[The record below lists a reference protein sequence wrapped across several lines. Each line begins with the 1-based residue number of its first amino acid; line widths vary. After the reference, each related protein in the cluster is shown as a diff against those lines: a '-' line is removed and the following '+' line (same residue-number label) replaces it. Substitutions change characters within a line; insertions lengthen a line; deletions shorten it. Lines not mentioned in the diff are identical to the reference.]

1 MVKKKKRIIKLG
13 NDVSAVSLI
22 SPTATSAL
30 RITFSTVNWSA
41 SVWFERNFAFLSAFS
56 TDCFVHFSS
65 SHFLFQLLYY
75 FSAKTFFLHEVLT
88 TCSVLKLMHISGLIE
103 AYFNLPFASQSCRA
117 LVCRYRKT
125 LRSFL
130 STV

>member
-1 MVKKKKRIIKLG
+1 MINGKKKKRIIKLG

-41 SVWFERNFAFLSAFS
+41 SVWFERDFAFLSALS

-75 FSAKTFFLHEVLT
+75 YSAIKILFARTAYD
-88 TCSVLKLMHISGLIE
+88 SPSIKLMH
-103 AYFNLPFASQSCRA
+103 
-117 LVCRYRKT
+117 V
-125 LRSFL
+125 
-130 STV
+130 